1 LQTFRG
7 ILSLKKKYDEQVINL
22 ACKRALEFS
31 VYKYSTVKNI
41 CDKGLYDK
49 GKENLSTD
57 NNTGYYSDLSK
68 YDKLTN
74 NINLN

>member
-1 LQTFRG
+1 MNKLL
-7 ILSLKKKYDEQVINL
+7 ILLVKELWNL
-22 ACKRALEFS
+22 V

-49 GKENLSTD
+49 GKENLSV
-57 NNTGYYSDLSK
+57 NNDTGYYSDLSK